1 MSSVPCSKSI
11 CLLTIS
17 PCASRRDTTRTPL
30 VDQGESILTGQ
41 FPEEARCWIGGAP
54 SGESWRRGG
63 CCGPR
68 SIKRLEGSRS
78 RGGRYRLPGASGIHP
93 AGPYAREITRA
104 AWARCCSRLPTHL
117 AHPLEDERAVSVHAL
132 GTPLQG
138 SRQNRSEPRRLFPA
152 DTPSRGSV
160 VVATRRVCT
169 INAGAPFDHVEIDL
183 QNPPLAEDE
192 FGHRYQCEL
201 RTLAE
206 DRAARPEKQVLYKV
220 LRNRGSA

>member
-11 CLLTIS
+11 CLPTIS
-17 PCASRRDTTRTPL
+17 PCASRRDSTRTPL

-41 FPEEARCWIGGAP
+41 FPEEARCLIGGAP

-63 CCGPR
+63 RCGAR
-68 SIKRLEGSRS
+68 SIKPLEGSRS
-78 RGGRYRLPGASGIHP
+78 RGGRYGVLGANDIHP
-93 AGPYAREITRA
+93 AGPYAREIIGA
-104 AWARCCSRLPTHL
+104 ALARFSRLPTHL
-117 AHPLEDERAVSVHAL
+117 AHPLEDERAVSIHAL
-132 GTPLQG
+132 GTPPQG

-169 INAGAPFDHVEIDL
+169 INAGAPFDDVGIDL
-183 QNPPLAEDE
+183 QNPLLAKDE
-192 FGHRYQCEL
+192 FAHRYQCEL

-206 DRAARPEKQVLYKV
+206 DRAARPEK
-220 LRNRGSA
+220 